1 MENAQETPAYLARMS
16 AVLAADGDVETARA
30 LTEQLER
37 RRTRGLLP
45 ADENA
50 ELRRLQRRV
59 RTFRAIHAFEH
70 AKPLHVR
77 ILEIQ
82 EATLGADHL
91 DTMES
96 LNDMALC
103 LYNSSEFAEALR
115 TYQRLLRIT
124 RTCFGPDDPLTSIT
138 LDNVRNCR
146 RALRTARSIR
156 QFGEHLQQILRLD
169 ASAPLVRKLVR
180 ADRQRTLA
188 SRLAARGK
196 FRAAAS
202 VVKHAMDDSTK
213 VDDLAEEDR
222 TRDLELYAQW
232 HGKAGDTQAAQL
244 AHRNLVVLRNH
255 QTELGQHGAQ
265 LCQALTDWAQSLDAM
280 GDSASARTT
289 LELAGRIYQQPIED
303 LEDWK

>member
-1 MENAQETPAYLARMS
+1 MEDAQDTPAYLARMS

-30 LTEQLER
+30 LAEQLER

-45 ADENA
+45 DEST

-70 AKPLHVR
+70 AKPLHVK

-255 QTELGQHGAQ
+255 QTELGQQGAQ
-265 LCQALTDWAQSLDAM
+265 LCQALTDWAQSLDAL
-280 GDSASARTT
+280 GDSTSARTT

-303 LEDWK
+303 LGDWK

>member
-30 LTEQLER
+30 LAEQLER

-45 ADENA
+45 DENA

-59 RTFRAIHAFEH
+59 RTFRAIHAFEY
-70 AKPLHVR
+70 AKPLHVK

-255 QTELGQHGAQ
+255 QTELGQQGAQ
-265 LCQALTDWAQSLDAM
+265 LCQALTDWAQSLDAL
-280 GDSASARTT
+280 GDSTSARTT

-303 LEDWK
+303 LGDWK